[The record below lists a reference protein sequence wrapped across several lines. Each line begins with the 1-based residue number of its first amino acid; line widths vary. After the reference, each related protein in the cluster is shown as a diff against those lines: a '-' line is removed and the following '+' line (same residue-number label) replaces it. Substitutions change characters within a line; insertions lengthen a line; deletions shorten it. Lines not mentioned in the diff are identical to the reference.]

1 MRLINYVL
9 VIVPLESL
17 LTISNRYQ
25 IKMWRSISRKIITS
39 FIPITRIFCDSYEI
53 EKCSFTLIIPIISI
67 ATSFGACQNSKG
79 PAC

>member
-53 EKCSFTLIIPIISI
+53 EKCHLRRSFNTLFIHVNY
-67 ATSFGACQNSKG
+67 TYY
-79 PAC
+79 